1 MSIGIQ
7 YGPKNIGSSLLE
19 HWTSDSSASIQNP
32 ATQQEI
38 TLFEN
43 TNKAVMPNAFKNYL
57 ILVNGFNQSGKYHDD
72 SGFNFWPIEK
82 ICSVHPF
89 EDGRFSFSDADSYYI
104 FCDYLDFSW
113 AYAINFSPEKG
124 EDTVIAI
131 GTKNNFPKVI
141 AKDFSEFVEIYLRDD
156 DRLYDI

>member
-1 MSIGIQ
+1 MSIGIK
-7 YGPKNIGSSLLE
+7 YGFQSPGCSLFE
-19 HWTSDSSASIQNP
+19 HWTSDSSVSIQKP

-38 TLFEN
+38 FFFERK
-43 TNKAVMPNAFKNYL
+43 NKIVIPNDFKNYL
-57 ILVNGFNQSGKYHDD
+57 LFVNGFNQSDNYHDD

-82 ICSVHPF
+82 ICNVHTF
-89 EDGRFSFSDADSYYI
+89 EDGCFSLSDSDSYYI

-113 AYAINFSPEKG
+113 AYAINFAPEKG

-131 GTKNNFPKVI
+131 GTKNGVPTIV